1 LESMLMNS
9 LDPVPEAAGNDAARE
24 ERALKMIGRTTA
36 VMVAFLAVS
45 AFVLSFEALR
55 DLAEREGGLTGPA
68 SWMFPVIVDGAI
80 CVFSLSALRAELAGD
95 HRDVRWI
102 KGLVLAVTLSS
113 VGLNTLHAH
122 GRPLAMVI
130 AAVPPL
136 LLYGSLEVLLLQA
149 RRRFVPADAEAK
161 TRVPKAIPTLSDVE
175 GRRDKALSLA
185 KEGQSRRDIAQ
196 ALGVSVGTV
205 GKYLRDAA

>member
-1 LESMLMNS
+1 MLMNS
-9 LDPVPEAAGNDAARE
+9 LDPVHEAKETERARE
-24 ERALKMIGRTTA
+24 EHALKMIGRATA
-36 VMVAFLAVS
+36 AMVAFLAIS

-149 RRRFVPADAEAK
+149 RRRFVPAEVTATPHTPKMVPASTEVAE
-161 TRVPKAIPTLSDVE
+161 
-175 GRRDKALSLA
+175 RREKALSLA
-185 KEGQSRRDIAQ
+185 QKGQSRRDIAQ
-196 ALGVSVGTV
+196 ALGVSLGTV
-205 GKYLRDAA
+205 RKYLRDAA

>member
-1 LESMLMNS
+1 MNS
-9 LDPVPEAAGNDAARE
+9 LDPVPEAIGAVEARE
-24 ERALKMIGRTTA
+24 EQALKLIGRTTA
-36 VMVAFLAVS
+36 VLVALLAVS

-55 DLAEREGGLTGPA
+55 ELAEREGGLVGPA
-68 SWMFPVIVDGAI
+68 SLMFPVIVDGAI
-80 CVFSLSALRAELAGD
+80 CIFSLSALRAELAGD

-149 RRRFVPADAEAK
+149 RRRFVPAEAK
-161 TRVPKAIPTLSDVE
+161 ARPRVPKSIPSQSDVE
-175 GRRDKALSLA
+175 ERREKALSLA
-185 KEGQSRRDIAQ
+185 KKGQSRREIAQ
-196 ALGVSVGTV
+196 TLGVSAATV
-205 GKYLRDAA
+205 SKYLRESA